1 MKVGIIG
8 GGGRVGVSFAF
19 HLLTTKVAREIVLI
33 DVARELAE
41 GEALDLTHATSTIG
55 NVKISHGWIEAAA
68 GCDVVVITAGA
79 RRKADETRL
88 QLIQKN
94 VGILDST
101 IEELMKVNKDAII
114 LVVANPVDVLT
125 YRAVMKTG
133 LPPNRVFGLGNV
145 MDMVRFKSLL
155 AARFGWNPPDVQ
167 AFLLGEHGDAM
178 VPIWSQAVYSG
189 MKLSLIPGVTKDA
202 LDEVFQKT
210 KTSGADV
217 IRMKGGAGWAVGVSI
232 SEVVVAIATDSKK
245 VLPVSTL
252 PQGAYGINDV
262 CLSLP
267 TIVGKDGAEGHVV
280 LDLETQE
287 LEGLK
292 KAAEVL
298 KQTYAQ
304 I

>member
-33 DVARELAE
+33 DVLRDVAE

-55 NVKISHGWIEAAA
+55 NVKITHGWIDAAD

-94 VGILDST
+94 VTILDST
-101 IEELMKVNKDAII
+101 IDELLKVSRDAII

-125 YRAVMKTG
+125 YRALVKSG
-133 LPPNRVFGLGNV
+133 LSPKRVFGLGTV
-145 MDMVRFKSLL
+145 MDTVRFRSLL
-155 AARFGWNPPDVQ
+155 AARFGWNPTEVQ

-178 VPIWSQAVYSG
+178 VPIWSRAVYSG
-189 MKLSLIPGVTKDA
+189 MKLTELPGVTKEA

-217 IRMKGGAGWAVGVSI
+217 IRLKGGAGWAVGVSI

-252 PQGAYGINDV
+252 PQGAYGIDDV

-267 TIVGKDGAEGHVV
+267 TIVGKDGAEGHIV
-280 LDLETQE
+280 LDLAPEE
-287 LEGLK
+287 MAGLK
-292 KAAEVL
+292 KSAEVL

-304 I
+304 V